1 MNKEPFH
8 LSNLVPFL
16 PYLYYIGLSLSMFLV
31 QIDKETGNTDDLKLL
46 ILSVPFV
53 VQLIFSFKYVDL
65 ILGVV
70 MFVVAIY
77 LTLGYASDLAKLTTY
92 TTRVINFIIIGGL
105 IVTLNYVMA
114 ILLFRNE
121 RLRHSS
127 IELQ

>member
-1 MNKEPFH
+1 MNKAPFH

-16 PYLYYIGLSLSMFLV
+16 PYLYFIALSISMFLV

-46 ILSVPFV
+46 LLATPFV
-53 VQLIFSFKYVDL
+53 AQLIFSFRYVDL
-65 ILGVV
+65 ILGAV

-77 LTLGYASDLAKLTTY
+77 LTLGYASDLAKITTY
-92 TTRVINFIIIGGL
+92 PPRAINFIVIGGL
-105 IVTLNYVMA
+105 IVVLNYVMA